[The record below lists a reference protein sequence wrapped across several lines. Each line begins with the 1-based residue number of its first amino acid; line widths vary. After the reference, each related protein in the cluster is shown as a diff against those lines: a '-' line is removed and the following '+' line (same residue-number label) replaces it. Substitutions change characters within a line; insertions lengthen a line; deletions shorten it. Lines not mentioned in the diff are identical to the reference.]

1 MSLHMK
7 IWREEGQL
15 QDIFKNSEYF
25 EKYNYKYSSIRII
38 FFSYLGYSPPE
49 PCARLR
55 PCIYIYLFFQL
66 FLFIFYLYFL
76 LLDINQMHVKEPIQP
91 NSLNY

>member
-1 MSLHMK
+1 MK
-7 IWREEGQL
+7 IWCEEGQL

-55 PCIYIYLFFQL
+55 PWPEQL
-66 FLFIFYLYFL
+66 VVPQYVSSFLG
-76 LLDINQMHVKEPIQP
+76 EG
-91 NSLNY
+91 

>member
-1 MSLHMK
+1 MK
-7 IWREEGQL
+7 MWCEEGQL

-49 PCARLR
+49 PCARLH
-55 PCIYIYLFFQL
+55 L
-66 FLFIFYLYFL
+66 
-76 LLDINQMHVKEPIQP
+76 
-91 NSLNY
+91 SLVRGSTLA

>member
-7 IWREEGQL
+7 MWCEEGQL

-38 FFSYLGYSPPE
+38 FFSYLGYSTPE

-55 PCIYIYLFFQL
+55 PCLCGLWILN
-66 FLFIFYLYFL
+66 L
-76 LLDINQMHVKEPIQP
+76 L
-91 NSLNY
+91 NSLTGE